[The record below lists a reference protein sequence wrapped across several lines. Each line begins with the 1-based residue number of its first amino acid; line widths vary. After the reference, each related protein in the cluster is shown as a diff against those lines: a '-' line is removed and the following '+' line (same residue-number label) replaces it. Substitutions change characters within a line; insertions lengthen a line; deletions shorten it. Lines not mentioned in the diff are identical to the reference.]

1 MGNLKGGTRSNP
13 EQFAAKGSTRV
24 AFVGVS
30 EEELKLE
37 RG

>member
-1 MGNLKGGTRSNP
+1 MGNLRGGTWSTP
-13 EQFAAKGSTRV
+13 EQFAAKGGTRV